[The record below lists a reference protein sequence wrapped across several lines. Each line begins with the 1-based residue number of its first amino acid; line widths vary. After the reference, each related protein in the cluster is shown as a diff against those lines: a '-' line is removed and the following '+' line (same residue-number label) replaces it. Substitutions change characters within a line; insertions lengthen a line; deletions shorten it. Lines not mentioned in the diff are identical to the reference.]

1 VYAAIPWQL
10 AVMHCAEQSLRMW
23 TMIVHESQFV
33 SEVDCVLLSNIRSI
47 SGAFDDVLLRN
58 ILFTLAA
65 PCNVLLSNIPFICES
80 VLLSNLSP

>member
-1 VYAAIPWQL
+1 
-10 AVMHCAEQSLRMW
+10 MHCAEQSLRMW